1 MEENK
6 QELAVVS
13 QLPIITQRLKE
24 VSDDIKQRTQTAMS
38 IVVTED
44 NIADVKKIRAGLNK
58 EFTEYE
64 NVRKTIK
71 KQIMQPYDE
80 FNVQYEEYISS
91 AFKNADKDLK
101 GKIDEGEQKIKDE
114 KEQELHEYFEELRES
129 MHLEN
134 IVRWYD
140 LQIKVNLSD
149 SQKKLKE
156 QVNSKLDAISNEV
169 KLIELE
175 EYADDIMLE
184 YQKDFNF
191 SRAKLEVLNRVAEKK
206 RLEEERLK
214 RQQQEEQDKQ
224 LEQKVEEAE
233 DDLKIPEEIVTLE
246 EEKKET
252 EFATVFKV
260 VGTRD
265 QIVSV
270 RNFMVENNI
279 KFENV

>member
-24 VSDDIKQRTQTAMS
+24 VSEDIKQRTNIAMS
-38 IVVTED
+38 LVVTED
-44 NIADVKKIRAGLNK
+44 NISDIKKVRASLNK

-80 FNVQYEEYISS
+80 FNAQYEEYISN
-91 AFKNADKDLK
+91 AFKTADKDLK
-101 GKIDEGEQKIKDE
+101 GKIDDGEQKIKDE

-134 IVRWYD
+134 VVNWYD

-156 QVNSKLDAISNEV
+156 LINSKLDAISNEV
-169 KLIELE
+169 KLIEME
-175 EYADDIMLE
+175 EFADEIMLE
-184 YQKDFNF
+184 YKKDFNY
-191 SRAKLEVLNRVAEKK
+191 SRAKLEVLNRIAETKK
-206 RLEEERLK
+206 LEEERLK
-214 RQQQEEQDKQ
+214 RQEQEEQDKQ

-233 DDLKIPEEIVTLE
+233 DELKIPEVEVQSATEIV
-246 EEKKET
+246 
-252 EFATVFKV
+252 
-260 VGTRD
+260 GTTFRVYGSREQLANLKMYMMKND
-265 QIVSV
+265 L
-270 RNFMVENNI
+270 

>member
-24 VSDDIKQRTQTAMS
+24 VSEDIKQRTDVAMRL
-38 IVVTED
+38 VVTED
-44 NIADVKKIRAGLNK
+44 NISDIKKVRASLNK

-80 FNVQYEEYISS
+80 FNAQYEEYISN
-91 AFKNADKDLK
+91 AFKAADKDLK
-101 GKIDEGEQKIKDE
+101 GKIDDGEQKIKDE

-134 IVRWYD
+134 VVNWYD

-156 QVNSKLDAISNEV
+156 LINSKLDTISNEI

-184 YQKDFNF
+184 YTKDFNF
-191 SRAKLEVLNRVAEKK
+191 SRAKLQVLNRIAEKK

-214 RQQQEEQDKQ
+214 RQQQEERDKQ

-233 DDLKIPEEIVTLE
+233 DELKIPEEIVTLQ

>member
-1 MEENK
+1 MENEIK
-6 QELAVVS
+6 KLAVVS

-24 VSDDIKQRTQTAMS
+24 VSEDIKQRTDVAMS
-38 IVVTED
+38 LVVTED
-44 NIADVKKIRAGLNK
+44 NISDIKKVRASLNK

-80 FNVQYEEYISS
+80 FNAQYEEYISN
-91 AFKNADKDLK
+91 AFKTADKDLK
-101 GKIDEGEQKIKDE
+101 GKIDDGEQKIKDE

-134 IVRWYD
+134 VVNWYD

-156 QVNSKLDAISNEV
+156 LINSKLDTISNEI

-184 YQKDFNF
+184 YTKDFNF
-191 SRAKLEVLNRVAEKK
+191 SRAKLQVLNRIAEKK

-233 DDLKIPEEIVTLE
+233 DELKMPEEVVTLQ
-246 EEKKET
+246 EEKEET

-260 VGTRD
+260 IGTRD

>member
-24 VSDDIKQRTQTAMS
+24 VSEDIKQRTDVAMS
-38 IVVTED
+38 LVVTED
-44 NIADVKKIRAGLNK
+44 NISDIKKVRASLNK

-80 FNVQYEEYISS
+80 FNAQYEEYISN
-91 AFKNADKDLK
+91 AFKAADKDLK
-101 GKIDEGEQKIKDE
+101 SKIDDGEQKIKDE
-114 KEQELHEYFEELRES
+114 KEQGLHEYFEELRES

-134 IVRWYD
+134 VVNWYD

-156 QVNSKLDAISNEV
+156 LINSKLDTISNEV

-184 YQKDFNF
+184 YTRDFNF
-191 SRAKLEVLNRVAEKK
+191 SRAKLEVLNRVSEKK

-233 DDLKIPEEIVTLE
+233 DELKIPEEIVTLE

-252 EFATVFKV
+252 EFATLFRV

>member
-24 VSDDIKQRTQTAMS
+24 VSEDIKQRTDVAMRL
-38 IVVTED
+38 VVTED
-44 NIADVKKIRAGLNK
+44 NISDIKKVRASLNK

-80 FNVQYEEYISS
+80 FNAQYEEYISN
-91 AFKNADKDLK
+91 AFKAADKDLK
-101 GKIDEGEQKIKDE
+101 GKIDDGEQKIKDE

-134 IVRWYD
+134 VVNWYD

-156 QVNSKLDAISNEV
+156 LINSKLDTISNEI

-184 YQKDFNF
+184 YTKDFNF
-191 SRAKLEVLNRVAEKK
+191 SRAKLQVLNRIAEKK

-233 DDLKIPEEIVTLE
+233 DELKMPEEVVTLQ
-246 EEKKET
+246 EEKEET

-260 VGTRD
+260 IGTRD

>member
-24 VSDDIKQRTQTAMS
+24 VSEDIKQRTQTAMS
-38 IVVTED
+38 VVVTED

-58 EFTEYE
+58 EFSEYE

-80 FNVQYEEYISS
+80 FNAQYEEYISS

-101 GKIDEGEQKIKDE
+101 GKIDDGEQKIKDE

-134 IVRWYD
+134 IVKWYD

-156 QVNSKLDAISNEV
+156 QINSKLDAISNEV

-184 YQKDFNF
+184 YTKDFNF

-214 RQQQEEQDKQ
+214 RQEQEEQDKK
-224 LEQKVEEAE
+224 LEEKVKEAE
-233 DDLKIPEEIVTLE
+233 DKIVIPTEEVSVIGE
-246 EEKKET
+246 EE
-252 EFATVFKV
+252 FVAAFRII
-260 VGTRD
+260 GTRD
-265 QIVSV
+265 QIISV
-270 RNFMVENNI
+270 REFMKENNI
-279 KFENV
+279 KFENI

>member
-24 VSDDIKQRTQTAMS
+24 VSEDIKQRTDVAMS
-38 IVVTED
+38 LVVTED
-44 NIADVKKIRAGLNK
+44 NISDIKKVRASLNK

-80 FNVQYEEYISS
+80 FNAQYEEYISN
-91 AFKNADKDLK
+91 AFKAADKDLK
-101 GKIDEGEQKIKDE
+101 GKIDDGEQKIKDE

-134 IVRWYD
+134 VVNWYD

-156 QVNSKLDAISNEV
+156 LINSKLDTISNEV

-184 YQKDFNF
+184 YTKDFNF
-191 SRAKLEVLNRVAEKK
+191 SRAKLEVLNRVSEKK

-233 DDLKIPEEIVTLE
+233 DELKIPEEIVTLE

-252 EFATVFKV
+252 EFATLFRV

>member
-24 VSDDIKQRTQTAMS
+24 VSDDIKQRTNIAMS
-38 IVVTED
+38 LVVTED
-44 NIADVKKIRAGLNK
+44 NISDIKKVRASLNK

-80 FNVQYEEYISS
+80 FNAQYEEYISN
-91 AFKNADKDLK
+91 AFKTADKDLK
-101 GKIDEGEQKIKDE
+101 GKIDDGEQKIKDE
-114 KEQELHEYFEELRES
+114 KELELHEYFEELRES

-134 IVRWYD
+134 VVMWYD

-156 QVNSKLDAISNEV
+156 LINSKLDAISNEV
-169 KLIELE
+169 KLIEME
-175 EYADDIMLE
+175 EFADEIMLE
-184 YQKDFNF
+184 YKKDFNY
-191 SRAKLEVLNRVAEKK
+191 SRAKLEVLNRIAETKK
-206 RLEEERLK
+206 LEEERLK
-214 RQQQEEQDKQ
+214 RQEQQEQDKQ

-233 DDLKIPEEIVTLE
+233 DKIVMPTEEVFLIGE
-246 EEKKET
+246 EE
-252 EFATVFKV
+252 FVAAFRII
-260 VGTRD
+260 GTRD
-265 QIVSV
+265 QIISV
-270 RNFMVENNI
+270 REFMKENNI

>member
-24 VSDDIKQRTQTAMS
+24 VSEDIKQRTDVAMS
-38 IVVTED
+38 LVVTED
-44 NIADVKKIRAGLNK
+44 NISDIKKVRASLNK

-80 FNVQYEEYISS
+80 FNAQYEEYISN
-91 AFKNADKDLK
+91 AFKAADKDLK
-101 GKIDEGEQKIKDE
+101 GKIDDGEQKIKDE

-134 IVRWYD
+134 VVNWYD

-156 QVNSKLDAISNEV
+156 LINSKLDTISNEV

-184 YQKDFNF
+184 YTRDFNF
-191 SRAKLEVLNRVAEKK
+191 SRAKLEVLNRVSEKK

-214 RQQQEEQDKQ
+214 RQEQDQQDKK
-224 LEQKVEEAE
+224 LEEKVEEILE
-233 DDLKIPEEIVTLE
+233 DEITIPEVEVQTATEIVTARFQVYGSREQLANL
-246 EEKKET
+246 KLYMMKN
-252 EFATVFKV
+252 
-260 VGTRD
+260 D
-265 QIVSV
+265 
-270 RNFMVENNI
+270 I